1 MEEFSAQQAVATRSR
16 ITTISDSISRAIR
29 NSLSRKKIVREEIV
43 FGTTFRRDFEL
54 IEISKSQALGR
65 KEGVIKNDF
74 DKRMEELRFHK
85 TGELLEDMRKEWL
98 KDQMKKI
105 DKKERRQI
113 EERKFFDDN
122 FIVIVFFL
130 AIILLLFLSRN
141 C

>member
-1 MEEFSAQQAVATRSR
+1 
-16 ITTISDSISRAIR
+16 
-29 NSLSRKKIVREEIV
+29 
-43 FGTTFRRDFEL
+43 L